1 MVGAESMEQV
11 GCKRQRGARADSSL
25 PSLPQ
30 DQKFN
35 YTWLRLL
42 RHGDLCIAPA
52 GTTGALELR
61 LCTGWESSLAWQ
73 HSSLAAARP
82 ELVSG
87 LGGGGP
93 ITHMCKGT
101 SPPWG
106 PEPGGPLMSPE
117 LSPRGEGSLFG
128 PLPARPFTA
137 WL

>member
-1 MVGAESMEQV
+1 MSSPGAQLPRWVLRAS
-11 GCKRQRGARADSSL
+11 GGWAAAGQRGAQADSSL

-42 RHGDLCIAPA
+42 RHRDLCVAPA
-52 GTTGALELR
+52 GTTGALGLR
-61 LCTGWESSLAWQ
+61 PCAGWESSLAWQ

-93 ITHMCKGT
+93 TTHTQSGM

-106 PEPGGPLMSPE
+106 PEPGGPLVSPK
-117 LSPRGEGSLFG
+117 
-128 PLPARPFTA
+128 PAVTQR
-137 WL
+137 

>member
-1 MVGAESMEQV
+1 MLRAWNRGAAA
-11 GCKRQRGARADSSL
+11 GQRGAWADSSL

-61 LCTGWESSLAWQ
+61 PCAGWESSLAWQ

-93 ITHMCKGT
+93 ITCMCKGT